1 MILTKAMNMSTIRKI
16 KKRSLMQIALTLAL
30 SSTLSIAHSFEN
42 SFDKGIEHSSETNT
56 GNSSENST
64 ASTVQTIATVTA
76 SVETRSHFKDDQGN
90 FTDVDDPAIWVNPI
104 DKSKSLVVTTLKKG
118 GIDVYNLQGQ
128 LLQFIPPALAPSCS
142 DLTAQCDNKTGR
154 TNNADIIY
162 NFDLNGNKVDL
173 VVVSDRGLD
182 KLSIYVIK
190 PNSTSLLQNVT
201 SAAAPLIFA
210 KNQQDINEGR
220 TAYGLATAKTD
231 KAIAFVSQNSE
242 TRVAQLEIFDNGDGT
257 ISYQNIANMDFPDK
271 FTLPNNSSWT
281 PCSND
286 DNERPHLEGIVADTK
301 NDALFLAQEDVGIWK
316 VKLSEPNNSKHWQLI
331 AKVKEYGTPYTRTW
345 HKAEQEYICQ
355 LNVEQDKGYG
365 DEHLTA
371 DAEGLTLYDGG
382 NGQGYLLASSQGN
395 NTIALFDRQAPHQ
408 YINSFTVAGGSIDG
422 VKETDGM
429 MVVNADLGKGF
440 SQGVLVMQDGDNQAK
455 STQGVKAGQQRES
468 TNFKYV
474 PWTSIAKALNLPVN
488 TDFKRNH

>member
-1 MILTKAMNMSTIRKI
+1 MKLTKPVQINTVRKMSLIKI
-16 KKRSLMQIALTLAL
+16 AVILALT
-30 SSTLSIAHSFEN
+30 STLSIAHAFDNSIEN
-42 SFDKGIEHSSETNT
+42 SSETNT
-56 GNSSENST
+56 KNSIENST
-64 ASTVQTIATVTA
+64 KNTAQNIATVTA
-76 SVETRSHFKDDQGN
+76 SVETRSHFKDAQGN
-90 FTDVDDPAIWVNPI
+90 LTDVDDPAIWVNPT

-142 DLTAQCDNKTGR
+142 DLSAQCDNKAGR
-154 TNNADIIY
+154 TNNTDIIY
-162 NFDLNGNKVDL
+162 DFNFNGNKVDL

-182 KLSIYVIK
+182 KITIYIIK

-201 SAAAPLIFA
+201 SASAPLIFA
-210 KNQQDINEGR
+210 KNQQEINQGR

-231 KAIAFVSQNSE
+231 KAMAFVSQNSE

-257 ISYQNIANMDFPDK
+257 ISYQNITNMDFPEEFILPDK
-271 FTLPNNSSWT
+271 SRWT
-281 PCSND
+281 PCSD
-286 DNERPHLEGIVADTK
+286 DNNERPHLEGIVADPK
-301 NDALFLAQEDVGIWK
+301 NDTLFLAQEDVGIWK

-345 HKAEQEYICQ
+345 DKAEQEYICQ
-355 LNVEQDKGYG
+355 LNIEQDKGYG

-395 NTIALFDRQAPHQ
+395 NTIALFNRQAPYQ
-408 YINSFTVAGGSIDG
+408 YINSFTVAGGGIDG

-474 PWTSIAKALNLPVN
+474 PWAGIAKALNLPVN

>member
-1 MILTKAMNMSTIRKI
+1 MKLTNSRKI
-16 KKRSLMQIALTLAL
+16 LKISLIQIALTLAL

-42 SFDKGIEHSSETNT
+42 SL
-56 GNSSENST
+56 ENST
-64 ASTVQTIATVTA
+64 ASSTESAGHNVATVSA
-76 SVETRSHFKDDQGN
+76 SVETRSHFKDAQGN
-90 FTDVDDPAIWVNPI
+90 FTDVDDPAIWVNPT

-142 DLTAQCDNKTGR
+142 DLTAQCDNKSGR

-162 NFDLNGNKVDL
+162 GFDFNGNKVDL

-182 KLSIYVIK
+182 KMTIYVIN
-190 PNSTSLLQNVT
+190 PNASSLLQNVT
-201 SAAAPLIFA
+201 SASAPLIFA
-210 KNQQDINEGR
+210 KNQQDINQGR

-231 KAIAFVSQNSE
+231 KAMAFVSQNSE

-257 ISYQNIANMDFPDK
+257 ISYKNIANMDFPK
-271 FTLPNNSSWT
+271 QFTLPDNSSWT
-281 PCSND
+281 PCSDD
-286 DNERPHLEGIVADTK
+286 DNERPHLEGIVADPK

-345 HKAEQEYICQ
+345 HKAEQEYTCQ
-355 LNVEQDKGYG
+355 LNVDQDKGYG
-365 DEHLTA
+365 DKHLTA

>member
-1 MILTKAMNMSTIRKI
+1 MKLPKSLNISTIRRI
-16 KKRSLMQIALTLAL
+16 KKTSLIQIGLTLAL
-30 SSTLSIAHSFEN
+30 SSTLGVAHSYESAFEN
-42 SFDKGIEHSSETNT
+42 SS
-56 GNSSENST
+56 
-64 ASTVQTIATVTA
+64 ASTVQHIATVTA
-76 SVETRSHFKDDQGN
+76 SVETRAHFKDATGN
-90 FTDVDDPAIWVNPI
+90 FTDVDDPAIWVNPT
-104 DKSKSLVVTTLKKG
+104 DKSKSLVISTLKKG

-128 LLQFIPPALAPSCS
+128 LLQFIPPALAPPCS
-142 DLTAQCDNKTGR
+142 DLDAQCANKAGR

-162 NFDLNGNKVDL
+162 GFDFNGNKVDL

-182 KLSIYVIK
+182 KMTIYVINA
-190 PNSTSLLQNVT
+190 NSTSLLQNVT
-201 SAAAPLIFA
+201 SVLAPLIFS

-220 TAYGLATAKTD
+220 TAYGLATVKTD
-231 KAIAFVSQNSE
+231 KAMAFVSQNSE

-257 ISYQNIANMDFPDK
+257 ISYKSIANMDFPQT
-271 FTLPNNSSWT
+271 FTLANKTSWS
-281 PCSND
+281 PCSDD
-286 DNERPHLEGIVADTK
+286 DNERPHLEGIVADAK

-345 HKAEQEYICQ
+345 DKAEQEYICQ
-355 LNVEQDKGYG
+355 LNLKQDKGYG
-365 DEHLTA
+365 DKHLTA

-395 NTIALFDRQAPHQ
+395 NTIALFNRQAPHQ
-408 YINSFTVAGGSIDG
+408 YINSFTVAAGSIDG

-440 SQGVLVMQDGDNQAK
+440 SQGVLVMQDGDNK
-455 STQGVKAGQQRES
+455 TVKGSPNAADSQRDS

-474 PWTSIAKALNLPVN
+474 PWDDIAKKLKLPVN
-488 TDFKRNH
+488 THFNRNL

>member
-1 MILTKAMNMSTIRKI
+1 MTATTMRKRNLI
-16 KKRSLMQIALTLAL
+16 QIALTLAL
-30 SSTLSIAHSFEN
+30 TSTFSVAYSVEDNTEN
-42 SFDKGIEHSSETNT
+42 TVNKVET
-56 GNSSENST
+56 
-64 ASTVQTIATVTA
+64 VIA
-76 SVETRSHFKDDQGN
+76 SVETRSHYKDAQGN
-90 FTDVDDPAIWVNPI
+90 FTDVDDPAIWVNPT

-118 GIDVYNLQGQ
+118 GIDVYNLQGE

-142 DLTAQCDNKTGR
+142 DSTTQCDNKAGR

-162 NFDLNGNKVDL
+162 DFDFHGNKVDL

-182 KLSIYVIK
+182 KMTIYVINE
-190 PNSTSLLQNVT
+190 NSTSLLQDVT

-210 KNQQDINEGR
+210 KNQQDINESR

-231 KAIAFVSQNSE
+231 KAMAFVSQNSE

-257 ISYQNIANMDFPDK
+257 ISYKNITNMDFPK
-271 FTLPNNSSWT
+271 HFTLPDKSSWS
-281 PCSND
+281 PCSD
-286 DNERPHLEGIVADTK
+286 DNNERPHLEGIVADAK
-301 NDALFLAQEDVGIWK
+301 NDSLFLAQEDVGIWK

-345 HKAEQEYICQ
+345 DKTEQEYICQ
-355 LNVEQDKGYG
+355 LNIEQDKGYG
-365 DEHLTA
+365 DKHLTA

-395 NTIALFDRQAPHQ
+395 NTIALFNREAPHQ
-408 YINSFTVAGGSIDG
+408 YINSFTVSGGNIDG

-429 MVVNADLGKGF
+429 MVVNANLGKGF
-440 SQGVLVMQDGDNQAK
+440 SQGVLVMQDGDNH
-455 STQGVKAGQQRES
+455 GVKDSNVDSASERES

-474 PWTSIAKALNLPVN
+474 SWENIAKKLDLPIN
-488 TDFKRNH
+488 TDFNINK